1 MTAPSFYAIQ
11 AAMAAAQS
19 ALSRLEASG
28 DVDTDEAAALAVL
41 QEEAPDIDT
50 VLCRLLRAGD
60 EAQTNVEAVSARV
73 AALEGRKARY
83 ARQHAE
89 YRRTVFA
96 MLDALGLRK
105 WRNAEFSVSITDGR
119 PGVVITDEAALPE
132 QFVRVTK
139 TPDKTA
145 IACALQAGNE
155 IPGAEMRNG
164 MPSMRVNTK

>member
-28 DVDTDEAAALAVL
+28 DVDADEAAALAVL
-41 QEEAPDIDT
+41 REEAPDVDA

-73 AALEGRKARY
+73 AALEGRKARF

-105 WRNAEFSVSITDGR
+105 WKNAEFSVSITDGR
-119 PGVVITDEAALPE
+119 PGVVITDEAALPDR
-132 QFVRVTK
+132 FVRITK

-145 IACALQAGNE
+145 IGCALREGHE
-155 IPGAEMRNG
+155 VPGATLQNS
-164 MPSMRVNTK
+164 MPSLTVRTK

>member
-1 MTAPSFYAIQ
+1 MTAPSPYAIQ

-41 QEEAPDIDT
+41 REEAPNVDA
-50 VLCRLLRAGD
+50 VLCRLLAAAD
-60 EAQTNVEAVSARV
+60 EADRMADALGTRLLVLGARRQRF
-73 AALEGRKARY
+73 L
-83 ARQHAE
+83 RQHDE

-105 WRNAEFSVSITDGR
+105 WKNAEFSVSITDGR

-145 IACALQAGNE
+145 IVRALQAGNE